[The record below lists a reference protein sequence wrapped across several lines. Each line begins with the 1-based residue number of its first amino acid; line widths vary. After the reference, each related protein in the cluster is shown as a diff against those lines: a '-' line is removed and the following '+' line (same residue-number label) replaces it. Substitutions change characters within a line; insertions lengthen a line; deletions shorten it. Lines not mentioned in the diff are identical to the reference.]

1 MGKAVMGK
9 VEDRV
14 MELARQVAEGHGV
27 TAEDVQLLGRGRRTL
42 LRVTIDKEGGV
53 TLDDCEAFSR
63 DIEALL
69 DVEDPMGGPYTLEVS
84 SPGLDRP
91 LRNINDFRKNT
102 GKLARVITRQKIGNQ
117 SFFVGRIAGVDDER
131 VRLLVG
137 DREVEILL
145 VDISRARLEVEMK

>member
-1 MGKAVMGK
+1 MGKTVMGK

-14 MELARQVAEGHGV
+14 MELARQVAEGQGV

-102 GKLARVITRQKIGNQ
+102 GKLARVITRQKIDNQ
-117 SFFVGRIAGVDDER
+117 SFFVGRIAGVDDKR

>member
-14 MELARQVAEGHGV
+14 MELARQVAVGHGV

-102 GKLARVITRQKIGNQ
+102 GKLARVITRQKIDNQ
-117 SFFVGRIAGVDDER
+117 SFFVGRIVGVDDER

-145 VDISRARLEVEMK
+145 MDISRARLEVEMK

>member
-14 MELARQVAEGHGV
+14 MELARQVAEGQGV

-102 GKLARVITRQKIGNQ
+102 GKLARVITRQKIDNQ
-117 SFFVGRIAGVDDER
+117 SFFVGRIAGVDDKR

>member
-14 MELARQVAEGHGV
+14 MELARQVAEGQGV

-91 LRNINDFRKNT
+91 LRNINDFRKNI
-102 GKLARVITRQKIGNQ
+102 GKLARVITRQKIDNQ
-117 SFFVGRIAGVDDER
+117 SFFVGRIAGVDDKR